1 MPESPPTSPE
11 TDPELSDLW
20 PAIEA
25 DVTDT
30 FGDDVDVTVTEYDDH
45 LDVRI
50 MPNGAV
56 EEIEA
61 EHEGLTVVPYNACQ
75 MTIRTDD

>member
-75 MTIRTDD
+75 MTIRTDG

>member
-11 TDPELSDLW
+11 TDPELLELW
-20 PAIEA
+20 PQIEA

-30 FGDDVDVTVTEYDDH
+30 FGEDVDVTVTEYDDH

>member
-11 TDPELSDLW
+11 TDAELSDLW
-20 PAIEA
+20 PQIKA

>member
-1 MPESPPTSPE
+1 MSETTPPSSE
-11 TDPELSDLW
+11 TDSGLLDLW
-20 PAIEA
+20 PAIEE
-25 DVTDT
+25 DVTSR
-30 FGDDVDVTVTEYDDH
+30 FGEDVEVTVTEYDDH

-61 EHEGLTVVPYNACQ
+61 EHEDLTVVPYNACQ
-75 MTIRTDD
+75 MTIRTEE

>member
-1 MPESPPTSPE
+1 MPESPPTSHE

-20 PAIEA
+20 PAIEE
-25 DVTDT
+25 DVTST
-30 FGDDVDVTVTEYDDH
+30 FGEDVDVTVTEYDDH

-61 EHEGLTVVPYNACQ
+61 EHEDLTVVPYNACQ